1 MAMRFVHVTSQKETL
16 LHVFAGCNRR
26 LTGVYSRK
34 LAADSVAAPKKTLVF
49 IESWQLFESLFFLNL
64 ISPLLFS
71 SVKSPLQLLRSL
83 LLERI
88 ILGATQHD
96 SS

>member
-49 IESWQLFESLFFLNL
+49 IESWQLFESLFFSKFN
-64 ISPLLFS
+64 SPLAFFFS
-71 SVKSPLQLLRSL
+71 KEP
-83 LLERI
+83 I
-88 ILGATQHD
+88 AITP
-96 SS
+96 